1 MLHCK
6 HPKCGAAY
14 VCFLKIL
21 AWLSCSKL
29 SCPATSSGR
38 ISQCALCICRDS
50 PGPGI
55 RIALYKH
62 RCVFLFKASMHIYT
76 HLISSHL
83 FLFVYNILIFH
94 PLQPDHV
101 GQMGSLHVKCQH
113 VPTRWWFGWSDS
125 AGLFIGA
132 ARFTLRIPIHR
143 WCIYHFC
150 GQPYLGGC
158 KYWVIRHPWVFDP
171 QQVRFFL
178 RNAGL
183 KEEERLGIAWAAGLE
198 SQDVSKHL

>member
-1 MLHCK
+1 MLHTFVFWRFWHDWAAQNWAVQPPRQVGSANVRFASAETARAQASELLYISIDVFFCLK
-6 HPKCGAAY
+6 H
-14 VCFLKIL
+14 
-21 AWLSCSKL
+21 
-29 SCPATSSGR
+29 
-38 ISQCALCICRDS
+38 LCTFI
-50 PGPGI
+50 
-55 RIALYKH
+55 H
-62 RCVFLFKASMHIYT
+62 
-76 HLISSHL
+76 ISSHL